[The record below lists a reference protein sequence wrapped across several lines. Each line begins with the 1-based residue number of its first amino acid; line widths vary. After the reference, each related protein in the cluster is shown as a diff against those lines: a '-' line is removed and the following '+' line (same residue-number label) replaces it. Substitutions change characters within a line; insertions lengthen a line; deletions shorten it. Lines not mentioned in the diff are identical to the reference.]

1 LSPSPVHFYIYYRI
15 AAAHAA
21 EARAALAAVM
31 DALREQFA
39 VSGRL
44 LCAQD
49 DAALWM
55 EVYENVGD
63 PVPFEA
69 AMNKLLGEARFAS
82 WVAPGSAR
90 RTERFVASDKMNAVN
105 APRG

>member
-1 LSPSPVHFYIYYRI
+1 VSPSPVHFYIYYRI

-21 EARAALAAVM
+21 DARTALEGVM
-31 DALREQFA
+31 HALERRFA

-44 LCAQD
+44 LRGQN
-49 DAALWM
+49 DAELWM

-69 AMNKLLGEARFAS
+69 AMNRLLVETRFAS
-82 WVAPGSAR
+82 WLAPGSAR
-90 RTERFVASDKMNAVN
+90 RTERFVTM
-105 APRG
+105 AP

>member
-1 LSPSPVHFYIYYRI
+1 MTALPVHFYIYYRI
-15 AAAHAA
+15 AASHAA
-21 EARAALAAVM
+21 DARIALEGVLEALQQR
-31 DALREQFA
+31 FA
-39 VSGRL
+39 VRGRL
-44 LCAQD
+44 LCAQN

-69 AMNKLLGEARFAS
+69 ALNDLLEATRFAS

-90 RTERFVASDKMNAVN
+90 RTERFVAMLK
-105 APRG
+105 

>member
-1 LSPSPVHFYIYYRI
+1 VSPSPAHFYIYYRI
-15 AAAHAA
+15 AASHAA
-21 EARAALAAVM
+21 DARTTLAGVMAAL
-31 DALREQFA
+31 EKEFA

-44 LCAQD
+44 LCAQN

-69 AMNKLLGEARFAS
+69 ALNNLLGATRFAS
-82 WVAPGSAR
+82 WMAPGSAR
-90 RTERFVASDKMNAVN
+90 RTERFVAMVK
-105 APRG
+105 

>member
-1 LSPSPVHFYIYYRI
+1 MSLSPVNFYIYYRI
-15 AAAHAA
+15 AASHATDAHT
-21 EARAALAAVM
+21 ALAGVM
-31 DALREQFA
+31 VALEKEFG

-69 AMNKLLGEARFAS
+69 ALNNLLGETRFAA

-90 RTERFVASDKMNAVN
+90 RTERFVAMVK
-105 APRG
+105 